1 MMVLVV
7 IVAGDTVVGVVVN
20 DGVNAVAALVAVVV
34 RVGDGD
40 IVGVVVLGGGGGV
53 VFLLLTP
60 SGKIFFVQIYF
71 FSPPTQLATKN
82 PAWGQFYKSF

>member
-1 MMVLVV
+1 MVLVV

-53 VFLLLTP
+53 VFFAAD
-60 SGKIFFVQIYF
+60 SVGQDFFCSDLF
-71 FSPPTQLATKN
+71 FLSSNSVGNK
-82 PAWGQFYKSF
+82 